1 MDSKFRITR
10 RGYDVEEVD
19 SYITKLEAELEVL
32 RNNQS
37 IISQAIVH
45 AENTSKQIIDAAKK
59 EADELLINA
68 NHQLE
73 HLHKKLKYMRM
84 KVDSFQSN
92 YNQLIHKY
100 VISMNH
106 EDFAGI
112 YDSIDKISDSLLPN
126 HALNEEISHI
136 GTREAHKMTAN
147 TKTNN
152 VIEMKY
158 EKATADY

>member
-10 RGYDVEEVD
+10 RGYDVEEVNI
-19 SYITKLEAELEVL
+19 YIAKLETELETL
-32 RNNQS
+32 RSNQG

-59 EADELLINA
+59 EADEMLLNA
-68 NHQLE
+68 SNQLE
-73 HLHKKLKYMRM
+73 HLHKKLKFMRM

-106 EDFAGI
+106 EDFTGL

-126 HALNEEISHI
+126 HTTTEESIPM
-136 GTREAHKMTAN
+136 GTREAHKLATSSKSN
-147 TKTNN
+147 TI
-152 VIEMKY
+152 VEMKY
-158 EKATADY
+158 EKALADY